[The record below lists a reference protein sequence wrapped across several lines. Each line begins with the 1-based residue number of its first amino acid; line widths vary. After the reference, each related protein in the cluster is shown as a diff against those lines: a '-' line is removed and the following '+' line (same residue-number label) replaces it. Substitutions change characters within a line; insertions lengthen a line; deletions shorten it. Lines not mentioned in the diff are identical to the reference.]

1 MADGRKNNGNK
12 GHSTKSKKV
21 TDKRTNPNKKLLD
34 QYIENDFDYDKLS
47 ALMKKLY
54 QDAMQGDVKSASL
67 FLAYILGK
75 PKETKDIEVKL
86 NKNFPEWLDEC

>member
-1 MADGRKNNGNK
+1 MADKRENNG
-12 GHSTKSKKV
+12 GHSTKSIKV

-34 QYIENDFDYDKLS
+34 QYIEQDFDYDKLS
-47 ALMKKLY
+47 KLMKKLY
-54 QDAMQGDVKSASL
+54 QDALTGDVKSAAL

-75 PKETKDIEVKL
+75 PKETKDIELKL